1 MAMKTMSKT
10 ARTTTNAKEDE
21 HDANGKKKKRYT
33 SINPITMNTMP
44 QMIMMKTKLYNIG
57 F

>member
-21 HDANGKKKKRYT
+21 HDANEKKKTIYVDKSDNDEHDAIDDYDE
-33 SINPITMNTMP
+33 N
-44 QMIMMKTKLYNIG
+44 KAL
-57 F
+57 